1 MLLPPPRFRFSALTK
16 TVFIYGHFPVDVDVV
31 EEACPP
37 SYRNPSVQADT
48 WRRSRTRN
56 SKTLYNSPVK
66 KSRFGQ
72 ATSDA
77 TAMISAATS
86 ASNTATITTVIA
98 SAV

>member
-1 MLLPPPRFRFSALTK
+1 MSQKGHYTVKPILLAFITEIKGISGSAM
-16 TVFIYGHFPVDVDVV
+16 
-31 EEACPP
+31 A
-37 SYRNPSVQADT
+37 S
-48 WRRSRTRN
+48 
-56 SKTLYNSPVK
+56 NSPVK

-86 ASNTATITTVIA
+86 ASNTTTITTVIA